1 MLPIWL
7 KISFTLMVAVIVPVY
22 WKYWGWKNFLW
33 FSDLAL
39 FGLVAALWLESSL
52 IASMVAVTVL
62 LAEVC
67 WNLDLLVQLVFRR
80 PFLGLTNY
88 LFQDDQPLFVRL
100 LTLFHIPLLAVII
113 YLLVQWGYDERSIFY
128 QVPMVWII
136 ILATYWAKPEENINW
151 IYGWGEKPQKL
162 MPPNVY
168 LLVHLIAYPM
178 IAMVPIHFLLAHF
191 FGN

>member
-1 MLPIWL
+1 
-7 KISFTLMVAVIVPVY
+7 MVAVIVPVY
-22 WKYWGWKNFLW
+22 WKHWGPKNFLW

-62 LAEVC
+62 LAEIC

-80 PFLGLTNY
+80 PFMGLTNY
-88 LFQDDQPLFVRL
+88 LFKDDQPLFVRL

-113 YLLVQWGYDERSIFY
+113 YLLLLWGYDERAIYF
-128 QVPMVWII
+128 QVPITWLI

-151 IYGWGEKPQKL
+151 VYGWGDKPQKV
-162 MPPNVY
+162 MPPVVY
-168 LLVHLIAYPM
+168 LMLHLVAYPLIAMLPVHY
-178 IAMVPIHFLLAHF
+178 VLASLT
-191 FGN
+191 